1 MKIKSIILTCFTLLL
16 ANDISFAENEQ
27 KNIRQECS
35 NEDEHF
41 VTRLKFSLK
50 ILLQTLQLINAENP
64 THFSIKLLNTVCA
77 QVEYVIVEHV
87 IVEDIMKTNINS
99 PFVPYKDDF
108 IINHWKNVKKEW
120 YEIINN
126 NYYKSPD
133 LKKLFERH
141 HCDMTGMFERWEK

>member
-1 MKIKSIILTCFTLLL
+1 MKIKSIILTCLTLLL

-35 NEDEHF
+35 NEDDHL
-41 VTRLKFSLK
+41 VTRFKFSLK

-64 THFSIKLLNTVCA
+64 THLSIKLLNTVCA
-77 QVEYVIVEHV
+77 QVEYVILEA
-87 IVEDIMKTNINS
+87 EMKTNINS

-126 NYYKSPD
+126 DYYKSPD
-133 LKKLFERH
+133 LKKLFERY
-141 HCDMTGMFERWEK
+141 HCNMTEMFEIWEK

>member
-1 MKIKSIILTCFTLLL
+1 MKIKSIILTCLTLLL

-41 VTRLKFSLK
+41 VTRFKFSLK

-77 QVEYVIVEHV
+77 QVEYVILEA
-87 IVEDIMKTNINS
+87 EMKTNINS

-133 LKKLFERH
+133 LKKLFERY
-141 HCDMTGMFERWEK
+141 HCNMTEMFEIWEK